1 MIRSNNTEL
10 SLTPREIVSELDRYI
25 IGQKD
30 AKRAVAI
37 AIRNRWR
44 RQRLSPDFRDEVA
57 PKNIILIGP
66 TGVGKTE
73 IARRLAGLIRAP
85 FVKVEATS
93 YTQVGYVGRD
103 VESMIRDLVEKA
115 YNLVK
120 KEELENVQGDAE
132 SATEERLLDVLL
144 PAPITDSNEEIDES
158 EKERSQRTREKFRQ
172 KLRNNELDERKVEIS
187 ASVSRGGPNVQ
198 VLSGP
203 SMDQMGMDLQS
214 LFQNMGT
221 KQSVQKSV
229 TVKEAQKIFQAEEAE
244 KLLDPEKVKEEALK
258 RAQDSGIVFIDEI
271 DKVAVGKGA
280 GQGPDVAGE
289 GVQRDLLP
297 VVEGSTVQTRH
308 GSVKTDHILFIAAGA
323 FHVAKPS
330 DLIPELQGRFPIRV
344 ELAALTKDDLLRIL
358 TEPRNA
364 LIRQYTLLLETE
376 GVTIN
381 FKDEALEEIAQ
392 TAENVNRSME
402 NIGARRL
409 HTIME
414 SLLEDWLFHAPD
426 RSGSSVDIDQNFV
439 TEKLEGILKDEDL
452 TRFIL

>member
-25 IGQKD
+25 IGQRD

-44 RQRLSPDFRDEVA
+44 RQKLDAEFRDEVA

-120 KEELENVQGDAE
+120 IEELENVQERAAR
-132 SATEERLLDVLL
+132 SSEERLLDALL
-144 PAPITDSNEEIDES
+144 PLGESSPEDEG
-158 EKERSQRTREKFRQ
+158 EKERSQRTREKFRK
-172 KLRNNELDERKVEIS
+172 KLRNGDLDDREIEIS
-187 ASVSRGGPNVQ
+187 ASVNRDSGGVQ
-198 VLSGP
+198 VLSGQN
-203 SMDQMGMDLQS
+203 MDQLGMDLQNMFS
-214 LFQNMGT
+214 NMGN
-221 KQSVQKSV
+221 KQEKIQKNV
-229 TVKEAQKIFQAEEAE
+229 TVNDARKIFQAEDAE

-258 RAQDSGIVFIDEI
+258 RAQESGIVFIDEI
-271 DKVAVGKGA
+271 DKVAVGKRA
-280 GQGPDVAGE
+280 GQGPDVGGE

-297 VVEGSTVQTRH
+297 VVEGSTVQTRY
-308 GSVKTDHILFIAAGA
+308 GSVKTDHVLFIAAGA
-323 FHVAKPS
+323 FHVSKPS

-344 ELAALTKDDLLRIL
+344 ELAALGKAELLRIL

-364 LIRQYTLLLETE
+364 LARQYILLLDTE
-376 GVTIN
+376 GVTLE
-381 FKDEALEEIAQ
+381 FSDDSLEEIAQ
-392 TAENVNRSME
+392 IAETVNRSME

-414 SLLEDWLFHAPD
+414 SLLDDWLFDAPD
-426 RSGSSVDIDQNFV
+426 KRGATVKVDREFV
-439 TEKLEGILKDEDL
+439 QKKLEGILKDEDL

>member
-1 MIRSNNTEL
+1 MIRSNKSEL

-25 IGQKD
+25 IGQKN

-44 RQRLSPDFRDEVA
+44 RQQLKEDFRDEVI
-57 PKNIILIGP
+57 PKNIVLIGP

-120 KEELENVQGDAE
+120 KEELESVGERARV
-132 SATEERLLDVLL
+132 AAEERVLDALL
-144 PAPITDSNEEIDES
+144 PPVEGAEESDDD
-158 EKERSQRTREKFRQ
+158 KARGKRTREKFRQ
-172 KLRNNELDERKVEIS
+172 KLKAGELDEREVEIS
-187 ASVSRGGPNVQ
+187 ANVSRGSPSVQ
-198 VLSGP
+198 VLSG
-203 SMDQMGMDLQS
+203 SNFDKLGMDLQNM
-214 LFQNMGT
+214 FQSMGND
-221 KQSVQKSV
+221 KKKVEKSV
-229 TVKEAQKIFQAEEAE
+229 TVKEAWAIFQSEEAE
-244 KLLDPEKVKEEALK
+244 KLLDPEKVKDEALR

-271 DKVAVGKGA
+271 DKVAGGKGQ
-280 GQGPDVAGE
+280 GSGPDVGGE

-297 VVEGSTVQTRH
+297 IVEGSTVSTRY
-308 GSVKTDHILFIAAGA
+308 GSVKTDHMLFIAAGA
-323 FHVAKPS
+323 FHLSKPS

-344 ELAALTKDDLLRIL
+344 ELAALDRSDLLRIL
-358 TEPRNA
+358 TEPKNA
-364 LIRQYTLLLETE
+364 LARQYVLLLETE
-376 GVTIN
+376 GVTLE
-381 FKDEALEEIAQ
+381 FKDEALDEIAG
-392 TAENVNRSME
+392 TAELVNRSME

-414 SLLEDWLFHAPD
+414 SLLDDWLFDAPD
-426 RSGSSVDIDQNFV
+426 KRGSKVVIDREFV
-439 TEKLEGILKDEDL
+439 KTKLEGILKDEDL

>member
-1 MIRSNNTEL
+1 MIRSNKNEL

-25 IGQKD
+25 IGQRN

-44 RQRLSPDFRDEVA
+44 RQQLSDDFRDEVI

-103 VESMIRDLVEKA
+103 VESMIRDLAEKA

-120 KEELENVQGDAE
+120 KEELSAVQERARNDAE
-132 SATEERLLDVLL
+132 ERVLDALL
-144 PAPITDSNEEIDES
+144 PPVEGSEES
-158 EKERSQRTREKFRQ
+158 EDDKARGQRTREKFRQ
-172 KLRNNELDERKVEIS
+172 KLRAGELDDREIEIS
-187 ASVSRGGPNVQ
+187 ANVSRGSPSVQ
-198 VLSGP
+198 VLSG
-203 SMDQMGMDLQS
+203 SNFDKMGMDLQS
-214 LFQNMGT
+214 MFQNMGND
-221 KQSVQKSV
+221 KKKVEKNV
-229 TVKEAQKIFQAEEAE
+229 TVKEAWTIFQSEEAE

-271 DKVAVGKGA
+271 DKVASGKGH
-280 GQGPDVAGE
+280 GSGPDVSGE

-297 VVEGSTVQTRH
+297 IVEGSTVSTRY
-308 GSVKTDHILFIAAGA
+308 GYVKTDHMLFIAAGA
-323 FHVAKPS
+323 FHVSKPA
-330 DLIPELQGRFPIRV
+330 DMIPELQGRFPIRV
-344 ELAALTKDDLLRIL
+344 ELSALDRGDLLRIL
-358 TEPRNA
+358 TEPKNA
-364 LIRQYTLLLETE
+364 LSRQYVLLSETE
-376 GVTIN
+376 GVTLE
-381 FKDEALEEIAQ
+381 FTDDALDEIAG
-392 TAENVNRSME
+392 TAEIVNRSME

-414 SLLEDWLFHAPD
+414 SLLDDWLFDAPD
-426 RSGSSVDIDQNFV
+426 KKGSKVVVDREFV
-439 TEKLEGILKDEDL
+439 KQKLEGILKDEDL

>member
-1 MIRSNNTEL
+1 MIRSNKTEL
-10 SLTPREIVSELDRYI
+10 SLTPREIVAELDRYI
-25 IGQKD
+25 IGQKN

-44 RQRLSPDFRDEVA
+44 RQQLKEDFRDEVI

-73 IARRLAGLIRAP
+73 IARRLASLIRAP

-120 KEELENVQGDAE
+120 KEELSAVQERARL
-132 SATEERLLDVLL
+132 AAEERLLDALL
-144 PAPITDSNEEIDES
+144 PPVEDAEETDDD
-158 EKERSQRTREKFRQ
+158 KARGQRTREKFRQ
-172 KLRNNELDERKVEIS
+172 KLKAGDLDEREIEIS
-187 ASVSRGGPNVQ
+187 ANVSRGSPSVQ
-198 VLSGP
+198 VLSG
-203 SMDQMGMDLQS
+203 SNFDKMGMDLQS
-214 LFQNMGT
+214 MFQSMGND
-221 KQSVQKSV
+221 KKKIEKNV
-229 TVKEAQKIFQAEEAE
+229 TVKEAWTIFQSEEAE

-271 DKVAVGKGA
+271 DKVASGKGQ
-280 GQGPDVAGE
+280 GSGPDVSGE

-297 VVEGSTVQTRH
+297 IVEGSTVSTRY
-308 GSVKTDHILFIAAGA
+308 GYVKTDHMLFIAAGA
-323 FHVAKPS
+323 FHVSKPA
-330 DLIPELQGRFPIRV
+330 DMIPELQGRFPIRV
-344 ELAALTKDDLLRIL
+344 ELSALDKGDLLRIL
-358 TEPRNA
+358 TEPKNA
-364 LIRQYTLLLETE
+364 LSRQYVLLLATE
-376 GVTIN
+376 DVTLE
-381 FKDEALEEIAQ
+381 FKEDALDEIAG
-392 TAENVNRSME
+392 TAEVVNRSME

-414 SLLEDWLFHAPD
+414 SLLDDWLFDAPD
-426 RSGSSVDIDQNFV
+426 KKGSTVVVDRTFV
-439 TEKLEGILKDEDL
+439 KQKLEGILKDEDL

>member
-1 MIRSNNTEL
+1 MIRSNKSEL

-25 IGQKD
+25 IGQKN

-44 RQRLSPDFRDEVA
+44 RQQLKEDFRDEVI
-57 PKNIILIGP
+57 PKNIVLIGP

-120 KEELENVQGDAE
+120 KEELESVGERAR
-132 SATEERLLDVLL
+132 AAAEERVLDALL
-144 PAPITDSNEEIDES
+144 PPVEGAEESDDD
-158 EKERSQRTREKFRQ
+158 KARGQRTREKFRQ
-172 KLRNNELDERKVEIS
+172 KLKAGELDEREVEIS
-187 ASVSRGGPNVQ
+187 AHVSRGSPSVQ
-198 VLSGP
+198 VLSG
-203 SMDQMGMDLQS
+203 SNFDKLGMDLQNM
-214 LFQNMGT
+214 FQSMGND
-221 KQSVQKSV
+221 KKKVEKSV
-229 TVKEAQKIFQAEEAE
+229 TVKEAWTIFQAEEAE
-244 KLLDPEKVKEEALK
+244 KLLDPEKVKDEALR

-271 DKVAVGKGA
+271 DKVAGGKGQ
-280 GQGPDVAGE
+280 GSGPDVAGE

-297 VVEGSTVQTRH
+297 IVEGSTVSTRY
-308 GSVKTDHILFIAAGA
+308 GSVKTDHMLFIAAGA
-323 FHVAKPS
+323 FHLSKPS

-344 ELAALTKDDLLRIL
+344 ELAALDRSDLLRIL
-358 TEPRNA
+358 TEPKNA
-364 LIRQYTLLLETE
+364 LARQYVLLLETE
-376 GVTIN
+376 GVTLE
-381 FKDEALEEIAQ
+381 FKDEALDEIAG
-392 TAENVNRSME
+392 TAELVNRSME

-414 SLLEDWLFHAPD
+414 SLLDDWLFDAPD
-426 RSGSSVDIDQNFV
+426 KRGSKVVIDRNFV
-439 TEKLEGILKDEDL
+439 KTKLEGILKDEDL